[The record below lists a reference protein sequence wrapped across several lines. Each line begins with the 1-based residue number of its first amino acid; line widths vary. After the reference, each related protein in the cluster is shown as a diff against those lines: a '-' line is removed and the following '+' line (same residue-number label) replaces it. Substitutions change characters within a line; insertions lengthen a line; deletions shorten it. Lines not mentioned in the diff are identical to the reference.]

1 MKRGNGQSYERTVFT
16 NFRSKDI
23 LLKGIDEIS
32 TLLRFLYMD
41 ESHSIVINNGLCDL
55 RIRMTASMDI
65 LAQNLQF
72 PSCPEMHSVSLSVY
86 ANGEIRKW
94 ENHEHPLA
102 KLRVVL
108 KEGNTEKHGDWPFE
122 CDGECR
128 ALLDDN
134 KVIALL
140 NYMRY
145 I

>member
-72 PSCPEMHSVSLSVY
+72 PSCPEMHKTLDMSEFLAFIDYLETQPAQEYPTSFPNRWEEVKAITETNVGL
-86 ANGEIRKW
+86 NRK
-94 ENHEHPLA
+94 H
-102 KLRVVL
+102 V
-108 KEGNTEKHGDWPFE
+108 
-122 CDGECR
+122 
-128 ALLDDN
+128 
-134 KVIALL
+134 
-140 NYMRY
+140 
-145 I
+145 